1 MDLTQIPKPVWY
13 ILTGFL
19 LLTIGYGAAKHVP
32 GLNDSAEKSA
42 ETKTEKAS
50 EKAPE
55 TKSVKFTVLDEK
67 TQTVIAGAPVIME
80 SENGSDTDTT
90 DNLGAFRVEI
100 PGTNYVR
107 VRINKNNCEPYNQNL
122 NLLSNPDRPKQI
134 LLKCNIPTNK
144 PTPNK

>member
-19 LLTIGYGAAKHVP
+19 LLTIGYGSAKHVP
-32 GLNDSAEKSA
+32 GLNDSTEKLAENKAEK
-42 ETKTEKAS
+42 T
-50 EKAPE
+50 PGQ
-55 TKSVKFTVLDEK
+55 KSVKFTVLDEK

-100 PGTNYVR
+100 PATNYVR
-107 VRINKNNCEPYNQNL
+107 IRINQKNCDPYNQNL

-134 LLKCNIPTNK
+134 LLKCNISQINS
-144 PTPNK
+144 TPNK